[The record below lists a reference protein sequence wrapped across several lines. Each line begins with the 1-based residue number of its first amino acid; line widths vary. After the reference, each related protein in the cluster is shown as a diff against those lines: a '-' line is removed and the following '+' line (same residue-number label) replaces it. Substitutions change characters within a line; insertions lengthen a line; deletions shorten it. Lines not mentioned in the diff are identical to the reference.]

1 METAFRDQ
9 AFDIYINYI
18 RDTLV
23 DMLQTSSK
31 FIQRQQL
38 VNQSSRTLIYQK
50 GSSYHPSKPHCFET
64 LPPEISKSYREWKIP
79 ELFVADVTGVELI
92 GPDAVA
98 VTTDGKYILENA
110 VGKPEMLM
118 DSLVKSIYTG
128 NIPVHYSSSPKFD
141 SDPVANFSGIQSQA
155 FFHWFVDYLPRMK
168 GIEFYYNEY
177 DTYPELLI
185 PRDPPDWLVD
195 SLRFMS
201 VPAGKLVQ
209 RRKSRYHVDTLVVPT
224 VPRHTSLTAPS
235 GDFTRS
241 PQALNWVA
249 DRLTDYVNQSDSN
262 EERILI
268 TRRDADS
275 RRLDNESE
283 IISLLSEY
291 GFRSVNLSAM
301 SLREQ
306 IALFNS
312 TEYVVAPHGAGLT
325 NIIYSTDIKI
335 LEIFGNFVSSI
346 YYEIAGGLNHEY
358 YFLQCND
365 VQSKNGN
372 SIVES
377 RDNRDIV
384 VDQEKIIEIIET
396 HWNL

>member
-1 METAFRDQ
+1 
-9 AFDIYINYI
+9 
-18 RDTLV
+18 
-23 DMLQTSSK
+23 
-31 FIQRQQL
+31 
-38 VNQSSRTLIYQK
+38 
-50 GSSYHPSKPHCFET
+50 
-64 LPPEISKSYREWKIP
+64 
-79 ELFVADVTGVELI
+79 
-92 GPDAVA
+92 
-98 VTTDGKYILENA
+98 
-110 VGKPEMLM
+110 
-118 DSLVKSIYTG
+118 
-128 NIPVHYSSSPKFD
+128 
-141 SDPVANFSGIQSQA
+141 
-155 FFHWFVDYLPRMK
+155 MK

-195 SLRFMS
+195 SLRFIG
-201 VPAGKLVQ
+201 VPAKKLIQ

-306 IALFNS
+306 ITLFNS
-312 TEYVVAPHGAGLT
+312 IEYVVAPHGAGLT

-377 RDNRDIV
+377 RDNV